1 MKKESIKKAGV
12 LILTFGITAYL
23 IHKVYTE
30 ASQIHLTASQL
41 FSPYT
46 FLAVLLGITGYL
58 LYTTTWYLYLS
69 NVADVSYRRVL
80 LANLSGTYL
89 SFSLN
94 AAIGT
99 LIKVK
104 FIGAKYFQV
113 LATSLLEVS
122 TEFLTGFTLIFLTT
136 HDLKALL
143 VVAFFLLV
151 FLADNKVYAVIIAII
166 RKLGR
171 GDGMFREFYD
181 GWHWGK
187 GNPGKVAL
195 AMALGTTL
203 VIVNAGILISVA
215 KIFGI
220 TIPLTTAIAAILYS
234 EFLGSALGTPGGV
247 GGNELGIIM
256 AIGNSGVDVVIAFFF
271 KFINQYAFALVGAF
285 AFYHFVSKEVE
296 GKGINK

>member
-1 MKKESIKKAGV
+1 MDRETLKKTGV
-12 LILTFGITAYL
+12 LVLTLGITAYL
-23 IHKVYTE
+23 IHKVYAE
-30 ASQIHLTASQL
+30 ASQIHLTTSQL
-41 FSPYT
+41 RSPYSM
-46 FLAVLLGITGYL
+46 LAVLLGVTGYL
-58 LYTTTWYLYLS
+58 IYTATWYLYLS

-122 TEFLTGFTLIFLTT
+122 TEFLTGFTFIFITT
-136 HDLKALL
+136 RDPKALL

-151 FLADNKVYAVIIAII
+151 FLADDKVYAAIMVIV

-171 GDGMFREFYD
+171 GDGVFKEFYD
-181 GWHWGK
+181 GWHCGK
-187 GNPGKVAL
+187 ANPRRVAL

-203 VIVNAGILISVA
+203 VLVNAGILISVA
-215 KIFGI
+215 KVFGV
-220 TIPLTTAIAAILYS
+220 TIPLATAVAAILYS

-247 GGNELGIIM
+247 GGNELGVIM
-256 AIGNSGVDVVIAFFF
+256 AIGNSGIDVVIAFFF
-271 KFINQYAFALVGAF
+271 KFINQYAFALVGAV

-296 GKGINK
+296 GKGINE